1 MSFKA
6 DANSK
11 KLFDQVAE
19 KMELTSSDLLNIF
32 VTCVVRKQ
40 AVPFNLKVV
49 PDKNE
54 TLMKKQKSND

>member
-6 DANSK
+6 DANFK

-32 VTCVVRKQ
+32 VTRVVRKQ
-40 AVPFNLKVV
+40 AVSFNLKVV

-54 TLMKKQKSND
+54 TFDEEAKK